1 MVAVLLASGAL
12 MAATSAVSAAGFFFS
27 LRGLGGIGSKT
38 GSVLVTDTTG
48 VTTQTVDTNA
58 TVSRAHYGKTAIVAG
73 WGLGAGFDFANGLN
87 LSAVFDMSWSHTS
100 NFLSGSKT
108 SGEDTSNAKLTLST
122 KRPVY
127 DAYAKIGYLVNPHTL
142 MYVGLGARWQT
153 LKVFVD
159 ALAGQPNRITY
170 IDQQTTATGFL
181 PIMGMDHR
189 LNKCVSF
196 GFQLKFPLMSKK
208 TFHSTIAQPAGLTNA
223 NGYKSSV
230 STKLRGMEGLITLQ
244 YNFHV

>member
-12 MAATSAVSAAGFFFS
+12 MAATSAVSASGFFVS

-38 GSVLVTDTTG
+38 GSVLLTDTTG
-48 VTTQTVDTNA
+48 VTVATIGTNA
-58 TVSRAHYGKTAIVAG
+58 TVYRSHYGKTALVAG
-73 WGLGAGFDFANGLN
+73 WGLGAGFDFANGLH
-87 LSAVFDMSWSHTS
+87 LSTVFDMSWSNTS
-100 NFLSGSKT
+100 NFLSRSKT
-108 SGEDTSNAKLTLST
+108 SGADTNNAQLTLST

-127 DAYAKIGYLVNPHTL
+127 DAYAKIGYLVNPQIL

-159 ALAGQPNRITY
+159 TLLAGGTNRITY

-181 PIMGMDHR
+181 PTVGMEYR
-189 LNKCVSF
+189 FNKCVSF
-196 GFQLKFPLMSKK
+196 GFQMKFPLMSKK
-208 TFHSTIAQPAGLTNA
+208 TFDSTIAQPVAGNA

-230 STKLRGMEGLITLQ
+230 VTKLRGMEGLVTLQ